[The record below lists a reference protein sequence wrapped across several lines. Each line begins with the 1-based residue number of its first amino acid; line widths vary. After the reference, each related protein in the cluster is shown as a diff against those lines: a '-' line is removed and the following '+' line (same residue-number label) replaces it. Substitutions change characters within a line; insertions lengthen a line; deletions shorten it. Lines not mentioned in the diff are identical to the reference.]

1 MTPWWVAPAAVVA
14 AAAISALA
22 LVIVRKLK
30 GPVTIQDLWAENRQL
45 RTDLNAVSAKVETL
59 IQVRATERAESRI
72 VGEGF
77 DALSAA
83 VDRDSEARGTAPLF
97 TPRERAAI
105 DAARRVRADD
115 TVWNTTPL
123 HAPEA

>member
-105 DAARRVRADD
+105 DAAKRVRADD